1 MGVLDGVNIVRSV
14 MMGKVTIADIKEQ
27 LDELIDITEEQ
38 FSDLLSAE
46 ETELLNVFQ
55 EARAGVQEAGGE
67 EQAGEELSAEL
78 HAKRLA
84 FLEALQ
90 QNRMMPQ
97 QLKNDVLA
105 TLDALEIAVSLAEGA
120 ETLV

>member
-46 ETELLNVFQ
+46 EVELLNAFQ
-55 EARAGVQEAGGE
+55 EARAGVQEVGGE
-67 EQAGEELSAEL
+67 EQAGKELSAEL
-78 HAKRLA
+78 HTKRLA
-84 FLEALQ
+84 LLEALQ
-90 QNRMMPQ
+90 ANRMMPQ

-105 TLDALEIAVSLAEGA
+105 TLDALEIAISLAEGT

>member
-38 FSDLLSAE
+38 FSDLLSPE
-46 ETELLNVFQ
+46 ETKLLNAFQ
-55 EARAGVQEAGGE
+55 GARAEVQEAGGE
-67 EQAGEELSAEL
+67 DQVKEDCHVEL

-90 QNRMMPQ
+90 ENNEMPR

-105 TLDALEIAVSLAEGA
+105 TLDALEIANDLADG
-120 ETLV
+120 TLKR

>member
-38 FSDLLSAE
+38 FSDLLSPE
-46 ETELLNVFQ
+46 ETKLLNAFQ
-55 EARAGVQEAGGE
+55 GARAEVQEAGGE
-67 EQAGEELSAEL
+67 DQVKEDCRVEL

-90 QNRMMPQ
+90 ENNEMPR

-105 TLDALEIAVSLAEGA
+105 TLDALEIANDLADG
-120 ETLV
+120 TLKR

>member
-38 FSDLLSAE
+38 FSDLLSPE
-46 ETELLNVFQ
+46 ETKLLNAFQ
-55 EARAGVQEAGGE
+55 GARAEVQEAGGE
-67 EQAGEELSAEL
+67 DQVKEECRVEL
-78 HAKRLA
+78 HVKRLA

-90 QNRMMPQ
+90 ENNEMPR

-105 TLDALEIAVSLAEGA
+105 TLDALEIANDLADG
-120 ETLV
+120 TLKR